1 MWWEVI
7 YNPSTSTQQ
16 AKPPNHGIGYG
27 LLCNVQ
33 NWFSYSLLQPSA
45 LCNKQNRICFF
56 NLDPHCALGWITRWG
71 ITKAGSAALALTL
84 CACTGN
90 LWQLCVL
97 LFLASSI
104 QHMACTYVCWHWS
117 WSKLQLQVP
126 LHPNAH
132 TTWLSNYCNCQHQV
146 LPYMQC
152 VCHIGYKEMN
162 FLFTKQGFQLQ
173 LNWFP

>member
-16 AKPPNHGIGYG
+16 AKPPNHGISYG

-33 NWFSYSLLQPSA
+33 NWFSYSLWQLSA
-45 LCNKQNRICFF
+45 LCNEQNRICFF
-56 NLDPHCALGWITRWG
+56 DFDVHCTSGHITRWG
-71 ITKAGSAALALTL
+71 ITKMAVLHWHSH
-84 CACTGN
+84 
-90 LWQLCVL
+90 CVHAQ
-97 LFLASSI
+97 ASCDNFVWCCFWL
-104 QHMACTYVCWHWS
+104 QHMALAYVCWQCG

-146 LPYMQC
+146 LPYM
-152 VCHIGYKEMN
+152 
-162 FLFTKQGFQLQ
+162 
-173 LNWFP
+173 